1 MNHTDPQGMFFKS
14 CQRPSKVIRQ
24 ILPTQR
30 KLVGLRFF
38 FLSACVSSCRW
49 SRALWARP
57 ASDSVWLH
65 LRVCGS
71 QEPVGAAFIF
81 INSLI
86 SVIIT
91 KHLTFWFVFP
101 PRMCEYVDHL
111 HEHFTSPVVIQ
122 DAHYMPPKARNWLG
136 SQSALLWKKK
146 QLCVVYSCWYRS
158 FCSLISGSR
167 LFLWDAGG
175 ICEPT
180 WVPWRRHMETG
191 NKEIGTVF

>member
-1 MNHTDPQGMFFKS
+1 MNHTDPQGMFFIS

-24 ILPTQR
+24 VLPTQR
-30 KLVGLRFF
+30 KLVGLCFF
-38 FLSACVSSCRW
+38 FLSACMSSCRW

-57 ASDSVWLH
+57 TSDSVWLH

-71 QEPVGAAFIF
+71 QEPVGAVFIF

-91 KHLTFWFVFP
+91 KHWLFDLFPP

-136 SQSALLWKKK
+136 SQSALLWKNPQTFCCL
-146 QLCVVYSCWYRS
+146 QLLLFDFRIQAILVRCWRN
-158 FCSLISGSR
+158 
-167 LFLWDAGG
+167 LWTDMS
-175 ICEPT
+175 T
-180 WVPWRRHMETG
+180 LKETYG
-191 NKEIGTVF
+191 NRK